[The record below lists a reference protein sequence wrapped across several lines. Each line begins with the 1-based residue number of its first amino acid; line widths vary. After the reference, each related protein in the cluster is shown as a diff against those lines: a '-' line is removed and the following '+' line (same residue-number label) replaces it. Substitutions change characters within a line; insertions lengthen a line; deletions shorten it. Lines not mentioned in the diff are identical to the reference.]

1 MAGGM
6 RDEGDDSVAAG
17 SQAAPFRTIE
27 HALARARGQ
36 DNGESWPARGA
47 TKQIRAAAP
56 FSRRSLA
63 GLPLR
68 PCARRQ
74 ETHRLEKAAAAEA
87 RRRRR
92 RRRAADSGGGAR
104 GPIVNAA
111 NQCEGTGRTFR

>member
-63 GLPLR
+63 GLPA
-68 PCARRQ
+68 PSGS
-74 ETHRLEKAAAAEA
+74 AAP
-87 RRRRR
+87 R
-92 RRRAADSGGGAR
+92 DTPSGEGGR
-104 GPIVNAA
+104 
-111 NQCEGTGRTFR
+111 C